1 MSTQRPIT
9 MLLLGAGVALSA
21 VFLMS
26 QGGTGQPSSAW
37 PWPPARQNVV
47 HVFERG
53 NQFASG
59 NGYGTPLPPI
69 PSGGTL
75 AVYTVPPDRWLT
87 IVQAEGGVPFMVWG
101 EQFGGTLTDKGAM
114 DSGGTTRLIAS
125 PGRNAELGWVFRPG
139 STVVL
144 KNTSSS
150 PDSPVY
156 YSFIGYETRN

>member
-1 MSTQRPIT
+1 

-26 QGGTGQPSSAW
+26 QGGTVQPSSAW

-53 NQFASG
+53 VAA
-59 NGYGTPLPPI
+59 GYGTPLPPI
-69 PSGGTL
+69 PGGGTL
-75 AVYTVPPDRWLT
+75 SVYTVPPDRWLT
-87 IVQAEGGVPFMVWG
+87 IAQAEAVTSPLVWAEMHGGALH
-101 EQFGGTLTDKGAM
+101 EKGAV
-114 DSGGTTRLIAS
+114 DSGTTTGESPTRLFHS
-125 PGRNAELGWVFRPG
+125 PGRNPELGWVFRPG

-150 PDSPVY
+150 PESPGY
-156 YSFIGYETRN
+156 YAFIGYETRN

>member
-1 MSTQRPIT
+1 

-53 NQFASG
+53 NSTGF
-59 NGYGTPLPPI
+59 GTPLPEI
-69 PSGGTL
+69 PAGGTL

-87 IVQAEGGVPFMVWG
+87 IVQAEAVVSHLVWAETLGGALH
-101 EQFGGTLTDKGAM
+101 ERGAV
-114 DSGGTTRLIAS
+114 DSGTTTGESPTRLFHS
-125 PGRNAELGWVFRPG
+125 PGRIPELGWVFRPG

-144 KNTSSS
+144 KNTSTSPSS
-150 PDSPVY
+150 PGY
-156 YSFIGYETRN
+156 YAFLGYETRN

>member
-1 MSTQRPIT
+1 MSTKRPIA

-26 QGGTGQPSSAW
+26 QGGTVQPSSAW
-37 PWPPARQNVV
+37 LWPPARQNVV

-53 NQFASG
+53 NSTGF
-59 NGYGTPLPPI
+59 GTPLPEVPA
-69 PSGGTL
+69 GGTL
-75 AVYTVPPDRWLT
+75 NVYNVPSDRWLT
-87 IVQAEGGVPFMVWG
+87 IVQAEGGFPSMIWC
-101 EQFGGTLTDKGAM
+101 EQLSGVLKEKGAM
-114 DSGGTTRLIAS
+114 ELGGTTRLLIS

-144 KNTSSS
+144 KNTAT
-150 PDSPVY
+150 SPVSPGY

>member
-1 MSTQRPIT
+1 

-53 NQFASG
+53 NSTGF
-59 NGYGTPLPPI
+59 GTPLPEVPA
-69 PSGGTL
+69 GGTL
-75 AVYTVPPDRWLT
+75 NVYTVPSDRWLT
-87 IVQAEGGVPFMVWG
+87 IVQAEADTSPLIWVEVHAGAVY
-101 EQFGGTLTDKGAM
+101 EKGAV
-114 DSGGTTRLIAS
+114 DSGATTGESPNRLIHS
-125 PGRNAELGWVFRPG
+125 PGKNPELGWVFRPG
-139 STVVL
+139 SAVVL
-144 KNTSSS
+144 KNTST
-150 PDSPVY
+150 SPVFPGY

>member
-1 MSTQRPIT
+1 

-26 QGGTGQPSSAW
+26 QGGTVQPSSAW

-53 NQFASG
+53 NSTGVGVA
-59 NGYGTPLPPI
+59 LPSV
-69 PSGGTL
+69 PSGGVIN
-75 AVYTVPPDRWLT
+75 VYNVPTDRWLT
-87 IVQAEGGVPFMVWG
+87 ITQAEAGTSFMVWA
-101 EQFGGTLTDKGAM
+101 EMSGGVLDEKGAV
-114 DSGGTTRLIAS
+114 DSGSSTGDSPSRLLHS

-144 KNTSSS
+144 LNTAASTQS
-150 PDSPVY
+150 PGY
-156 YSFIGYETRN
+156 YAFIGYETRN

>member
-1 MSTQRPIT
+1 
-9 MLLLGAGVALSA
+9 MLLLGAGVAHST

-26 QGGTGQPSSAW
+26 QGGTVQPSSAW

-53 NQFASG
+53 NSTGF
-59 NGYGTPLPPI
+59 GTPLPEI
-69 PSGGTL
+69 PAGGTL
-75 AVYTVPPDRWLT
+75 AVYTVPLDRWLT
-87 IVQAEGGVPFMVWG
+87 IVQAEGGVPFMVWS
-101 EQFGGTLTDKGAM
+101 EQFGGVLTEKGA
-114 DSGGTTRLIAS
+114 SESIGSTRLIAS

-150 PDSPVY
+150 PESPVY
-156 YSFIGYETRN
+156 YAFIGYETRN